1 MGSAGLIPPSR
12 YGFFLSPRSKISGT
26 VSGLISEPFFTA
38 EAIDLEERVAR
49 EIRIVVIRDM
59 NLGVLN
65 DYVLVWQSHA
75 SCANRARLR
84 TYCHPFLPGELKRKK
99 PALQKQQAFHHNVYV
114 ILLSDAVAKHRSILR
129 LNPKRDP
136 LKPCVYVGMTG
147 IPVDHRFE
155 NHKNGYKSAWV
166 VRKYGV
172 RLMPELYEHL
182 NPMPFEAA
190 VQMESELAEDLR
202 VAGYTVTGG
211 H

>member
-1 MGSAGLIPPSR
+1 MPAG
-12 YGFFLSPRSKISGT
+12 FM
-26 VSGLISEPFFTA
+26 SE
-38 EAIDLEERVAR
+38 L
-49 EIRIVVIRDM
+49 IRDI
-59 NLGVLN
+59 NSRVLN
-65 DYVLVWQSHA
+65 VGPSASGITCLLRKQAHA
-75 SCANRARLR
+75 RNVPALL
-84 TYCHPFLPGELKRKK
+84 LPCELKRKK
-99 PALQKQQAFHHNVYV
+99 PARKEEDFHHSVYV
-114 ILLSDAVAKHRSILR
+114 VLLSDAVAKHPSILR

-190 VQMESELAEDLR
+190 VQMELELAEDLR
-202 VAGYTVTGG
+202 AAGYTVTGG

>member
-1 MGSAGLIPPSR
+1 MNPSI
-12 YGFFLSPRSKISGT
+12 SDQAKPRSEFAS
-26 VSGLISEPFFTA
+26 
-38 EAIDLEERVAR
+38 
-49 EIRIVVIRDM
+49 
-59 NLGVLN
+59 
-65 DYVLVWQSHA
+65 QSSD
-75 SCANRARLR
+75 SCAEGLALGRNRAFVIVR
-84 TYCHPFLPGELKRKK
+84 LKRKK
-99 PALQKQQAFHHNVYV
+99 PARQKQQDFHHNVYV
-114 ILLSDAVAKHRSILR
+114 VLLRNTVAKHSSVLR
-129 LNPKRDP
+129 LNPKRDL

-190 VQMESELAEDLR
+190 VQMELELAEDLR
-202 VAGYTVTGG
+202 AAGYTVTGG

>member
-1 MGSAGLIPPSR
+1 MSELIRDINLRP
-12 YGFFLSPRSKISGT
+12 FNIALSPCI
-26 VSGLISEPFFTA
+26 
-38 EAIDLEERVAR
+38 
-49 EIRIVVIRDM
+49 IR
-59 NLGVLN
+59 
-65 DYVLVWQSHA
+65 
-75 SCANRARLR
+75 RLR
-84 TYCHPFLPGELKRKK
+84 KQADPRNVPPLLLPCELKRKK
-99 PALQKQQAFHHNVYV
+99 PERQKEQDFHHNVYV
-114 ILLSDAVAKHRSILR
+114 VLLKDAVTKHPSILR

-166 VRKYGV
+166 VRKYGM

-202 VAGYTVTGG
+202 AAGYTVTGG

>member
-1 MGSAGLIPPSR
+1 VSSR
-12 YGFFLSPRSKISGT
+12 GNHPTLGEKDWRSDAIAPLLS
-26 VSGLISEPFFTA
+26 
-38 EAIDLEERVAR
+38 
-49 EIRIVVIRDM
+49 
-59 NLGVLN
+59 
-65 DYVLVWQSHA
+65 
-75 SCANRARLR
+75 C
-84 TYCHPFLPGELKRKK
+84 ELKRKK
-99 PALQKQQAFHHNVYV
+99 PARQKEEDFHHNVYV
-114 ILLSDAVAKHRSILR
+114 VLLKSAVAKHPSILR

-136 LKPCVYVGMTG
+136 LQPMTG

-172 RLMPELYEHL
+172 RLMPEVYEHL

-202 VAGYTVTGG
+202 AAGYTVTGG

>member
-1 MGSAGLIPPSR
+1 M
-12 YGFFLSPRSKISGT
+12 
-26 VSGLISEPFFTA
+26 SEV
-38 EAIDLEERVAR
+38 L
-49 EIRIVVIRDM
+49 RDM
-59 NLGVLN
+59 KLKMLN
-65 DYVLVWQSHA
+65 YGRLAYD
-75 SCANRARLR
+75 SCPNRRCLERIR
-84 TYCHPFLPGELKRKK
+84 TCLPCELKRKK
-99 PALQKQQAFHHNVYV
+99 PARQKEEDFHHNVYV
-114 ILLSDAVAKHRSILR
+114 VLLKDAVMKHPSIMR

-166 VRKYGV
+166 VRKYGL

-202 VAGYTVTGG
+202 AAGYTVMGG